1 MVFRVVSALMTV
13 LMAVAVAVQYND
25 PDPVQWMAIYGAAC
39 VLSAMAVVRGRAP
52 WAWAA
57 AVGFVALV
65 WGLVVAQGAYGRSHL
80 IEMFQSWEMK
90 SPAVEEARE
99 ASGLLIVAAWMAVL
113 AIQARIMGRA
123 SPPPPSRPRG

>member
-1 MVFRVVSALMTV
+1 MAFRAVSALMTA
-13 LMAVAVAVQYND
+13 LLAVAVAVQYND

-39 VLSAMAVVRGRAP
+39 ALSAVAVVRGRAP

-57 AVGFVALV
+57 AVGLVALV
-65 WGLVVAQGAYGRSHL
+65 WGIVAAQGAYGRSHL

-90 SPAVEEARE
+90 SPGVEEARE

-113 AIQARIMGRA
+113 AIQARIRR
-123 SPPPPSRPRG
+123 SDSSLP

>member
-1 MVFRVVSALMTV
+1 MAFRVVSALMTV
-13 LMAVAVAVQYND
+13 LLAVAVAVQYND
-25 PDPVQWMAIYGAAC
+25 PDPVQWMAMYGVAC
-39 VLSAMAVVRGRAP
+39 VLSAVAVMRGRAP

-57 AVGFVALV
+57 AVGLVALV

-80 IEMFQSWEMK
+80 TEMFQSWEMK
-90 SPAVEEARE
+90 SPGVEEARE

-123 SPPPPSRPRG
+123 SPPPLSRPRV